1 MTTWQQAQGQRM
13 LEKLTEATGPLKVT
27 LSGGGVSAASAIA
40 GLVDQSYEVLG
51 LVGIVAGLTVSVGG
65 LLLQR
70 AQIKAIRKREQREIE
85 AHNARMKKLRG
96 EE

>member
-1 MTTWQQAQGQRM
+1 M

-27 LSGGGVSAASAIA
+27 LSGGGVSAASAIT

-51 LVGIVAGLTVSVGG
+51 LVGIVAGLTVSIGG

-70 AQIKAIRKREQREIE
+70 AQIKAIRKREMREIE
-85 AHNARMKKLRG
+85 AHEARMAKLREG
-96 EE
+96 AQ